1 LNIGVQMVS
10 QNIKSVGL
18 IGIGNMGWPMAAN
31 LVKAGFEVAVH
42 DADPQRCEKFCSEH
56 KATAPGLGAL
66 AGCEVVVTML
76 PNGHIVRQALL
87 ESENGAFIATVKPG
101 TIVVDMSSSE
111 PMGTRQLALLLAQKG
126 VTLVDAPV
134 SGAVPRATTGTLT
147 IMIGSDDAAAVE
159 KVKPVLE
166 AMGNRLFETGGS
178 GCGHAAK
185 ALNNYLGAT
194 AFAATSEAVLIAR
207 RFGLDPATLVDILN
221 VSTGKSFISE
231 VVMKEHV
238 LDGKYATGFKLGL
251 LAKDVKIAEG
261 LGQAVNLDAPL
272 LRLVNERWAFAEQAI
287 GYDADNSEAIK
298 SWEND
303 LQ

>member
-1 LNIGVQMVS
+1 MTTAVKSIGF
-10 QNIKSVGL
+10 

-31 LVKAGFEVAVH
+31 LVRAGYKVSVH
-42 DADPQRCEKFCSEH
+42 DADPQRAAAFASEFQ
-56 KATAPGLGAL
+56 ATAPGLAQL
-66 AGCEVVVTML
+66 AACEVIVTML
-76 PNGHIVRQALL
+76 PNGHIVREALL
-87 ESENGAFIATVKPG
+87 ESDGGAFFSHVSHG

-111 PMGTRQLALLLAQKG
+111 PTGTRELAKKLLEKG
-126 VTLVDAPV
+126 VTLIDAPV

-147 IMIGSDDAAAVE
+147 IMIGGDDPIAIE
-159 KVKPVLE
+159 QVKPVLL
-166 AMGNRLFETGGS
+166 AMGNRLFDTGGS

-194 AFAATSEAVLIAR
+194 AFAATSEAVLIAK
-207 RFGLDPATLVDILN
+207 RFGLDPRTLIDIIN

-238 LDGKYATGFKLGL
+238 LDEKFATGFKLGL

-261 LGQAVNLDAPL
+261 LGQSVGLDAPL
-272 LRLVNERWAFAEQAI
+272 LRLVNERWALAQQRI

-298 SWEND
+298 GWQDS
-303 LQ
+303 L

>member
-1 LNIGVQMVS
+1 
-10 QNIKSVGL
+10 
-18 IGIGNMGWPMAAN
+18 
-31 LVKAGFEVAVH
+31 
-42 DADPQRCEKFCSEH
+42 
-56 KATAPGLGAL
+56 
-66 AGCEVVVTML
+66 
-76 PNGHIVRQALL
+76 
-87 ESENGAFIATVKPG
+87 
-101 TIVVDMSSSE
+101 
-111 PMGTRQLALLLAQKG
+111 
-126 VTLVDAPV
+126 
-134 SGAVPRATTGTLT
+134 
-147 IMIGSDDAAAVE
+147 
-159 KVKPVLE
+159 VKPVLQ

-261 LGQAVNLDAPL
+261 LGQAVKLDAPL
-272 LRLVNERWAFAEQAI
+272 LRLVNERWALAEQAI

-303 LQ
+303 L